1 MPDPPAFEPRSP
13 FETAFRTAIEGAD
26 AYRAVRAGLRLHD
39 DILRIGNRFVSVDK
53 FREIGFVALGNAAGA
68 MALAA
73 QEMLGERLTQGL
85 SAGAVAA
92 PETLQFQH
100 QMVPDPWPGSAPAEG
115 ARESALEL
123 AGGLHAGDLLL
134 VLLSAGAFSVTA
146 GPPSGWDPAE
156 WRRLLQRVTAGSG
169 PVDAVRV
176 ARVLG
181 TGAVGGRLAAI
192 VGDALVVTLVVDR
205 GEGPEWVG
213 GGPTIPLRPEEPAS
227 VKALLSGTPVA
238 ASVRD
243 PGVLVGRNVHRPVV
257 VTGPADA
264 VEAAGNLL
272 ASQGWISRLVSL
284 HLVGSPEEVATQ
296 FVRGMET
303 IRREQVGEPI
313 RSTTAPVE
321 GGTES
326 SSEAALEA
334 FGEDIRFRG
343 TSQAP
348 NPRHPKSR
356 GLAGFAAT
364 TFSTVE
370 GGERGD
376 EVRAFLSATAREL
389 VRRETYA
396 GALRTAGGIPERGAG
411 AGSWLARRSGS
422 DLPTAPT
429 IETYSVRPGFTDVG
443 TVLVAFLPWGAR

>member
-1 MPDPPAFEPRSP
+1 MPDPPVFEPRTP

-39 DILRIGNRFVSVDK
+39 DILRIGNRFVPVDR
-53 FREIGFVALGNAAGA
+53 FREIGFIALGNAAGS

-92 PETLQFQH
+92 PDTLQFQH
-100 QMVPDPWPGSAPAEG
+100 QVVPDPWPGSAPADS
-115 ARESALEL
+115 AREGALEL

-134 VLLSAGAFSVTA
+134 VLLSPGAFSVTA
-146 GPPSGWDPAE
+146 GPPGGWEPGE
-156 WRRLLQRVTAGSG
+156 WRRVLQRVTADSG

-181 TGAVGGRLAAI
+181 TGAVGGRLGGI

-213 GGPTIPLRPEEPAS
+213 GGPTIPLRPEEPRS
-227 VKALLSGTPVA
+227 VRALLSGTPA
-238 ASVRD
+238 AEAVRD
-243 PGVLVGRNVHRPVV
+243 SAGLAGRNVHRPVV

-264 VEAAGNLL
+264 VEAAGNQL
-272 ASQGWISRLVSL
+272 AGQGWISRLVSL
-284 HLVGSPEEVATQ
+284 HLTGSPEDVAAQ
-296 FVRGMET
+296 FAQGMET
-303 IRREQVGEPI
+303 IRREQVSAPI
-313 RSTTAPVE
+313 RPSADSEGPGSLASGLDIVPTPSTATPTV
-321 GGTES
+321 
-326 SSEAALEA
+326 
-334 FGEDIRFRG
+334 R
-343 TSQAP
+343 
-348 NPRHPKSR
+348 PKSR
-356 GLAGFAAT
+356 GLAVFGAT
-364 TFSTVE
+364 TFGSVE
-370 GGERGD
+370 GGERAD
-376 EVRAFLSATAREL
+376 EVRAFLRATARVL

-396 GALRTAGGIPERGAG
+396 GALRTAGGIPQRGDG
-411 AGSWLARRSGS
+411 AGSWLARRGGGETGTE
-422 DLPTAPT
+422 PA